1 MLTSR
6 VREAVAPFS
15 MGSGD
20 KPASSRGR
28 RLAGGEDSGS
38 YQVLRCD
45 SIRGEGESCTLSL
58 LPRLDVTMCLDSK
71 VTLLNSKVL

>member
-1 MLTSR
+1 MTSR
-6 VREAVAPFS
+6 VREAVAPPS

-20 KPASSRGR
+20 KPVSSRGS

-38 YQVLRCD
+38 HRVLRCD
-45 SIRGEGESCTLSL
+45 FIRGEGESCTLSL

>member
-1 MLTSR
+1 MTSR
-6 VREAVAPFS
+6 VREAVAPSS

-20 KPASSRGR
+20 KPVSSRGS

-38 YQVLRCD
+38 HWVLRCD
-45 SIRGEGESCTLSL
+45 SIRTEGESCT